1 MSKPINFNLNLN
13 FFKVEFYPKKNST
26 RINAMANH
34 KSALKRIRQTEK
46 RTERNRFYRTRVK
59 NIVKAVRTA
68 VEAGNKE
75 EAKAALII
83 ANANLHKYVSKGVLK
98 KETAARK
105 VSRLHLAVN
114 KLA

>member
-1 MSKPINFNLNLN
+1 
-13 FFKVEFYPKKNST
+13 
-26 RINAMANH
+26 MANH

-46 RTERNRFYRTRVK
+46 RTERNRFYRTRIK

-75 EAKAALII
+75 EAKAALVI

-114 KLA
+114 KISA